1 MSRSAPYSPA
11 DGQRG
16 YKYDLRSNIGQQHGS
31 QGTLFHVTQV
41 PRETVGPR
49 GYSPARQQEVRNAL
63 DFVHADALAME
74 DGKGYLTTN
83 PDMTSTSE
91 TKGRR
96 QAAKRDVQDMIAKT
110 SAPMPTH
117 NRLDVKVVQNDDFS
131 LRRGDRKAA
140 GFFTNP
146 IKGGGNSQIT
156 VALGALK
163 RPNDPGRSQVL
174 THELGHVHSW
184 DTYRPSSIYDTP
196 EKQGTEEA
204 YADDFAVAHTPQ
216 RIKGLANHETPY
228 PDAGRGDGFRQSY
241 DGARTT
247 HTSLDSA
254 LGAFIANPN
263 VPGGG
268 KADTAESRAA
278 FVDAN
283 PALPGMEKAEQ
294 WATNPS
300 KRRSEYGPPHFEG
313 PRQFENRVSNRQDAA
328 IKGAS

>member
-1 MSRSAPYSPA
+1 MS
-11 DGQRG
+11 DG

-31 QGTLFHVTQV
+31 QGTLFSVPERPRTQA
-41 PRETVGPR
+41 GPK
-49 GYSPARQQEVRNAL
+49 GFSPARQDEVRKSL
-63 DFVHADALAME
+63 DFVHADALALD
-74 DGKGYLTTN
+74 DGKGYFTAT
-83 PDMTSTSE
+83 PDGKSSGE

-96 QAAKRDVQDMIAKT
+96 AKAKREVQDMIAKT
-110 SAPMPTH
+110 SAPLPTH
-117 NRLDVKVVQNDDFS
+117 NRLDVKVVQDDDHT
-131 LRRGDRKAA
+131 LKRGDRRAA

-146 IKGGGNSQIT
+146 ISAGGNSQIT

-163 RPNDPGRSQVL
+163 RPNDPGRSMVL

-204 YADDFAVAHTPQ
+204 YADDFAVTHTPQ
-216 RIKGLANHETPY
+216 RIKGLSNHYRDY
-228 PDAGRGDGFRQSY
+228 PDTGRGAGFRESY
-241 DGARTT
+241 DVARTT
-247 HTSLDSA
+247 HREQDA
-254 LGAFIANPN
+254 AIDAYIANPN

-268 KADTAESRAA
+268 KRDTDESRAA

-300 KRRSEYGPPHFEG
+300 RRRSEYGPPHFEG

-328 IKGAS
+328 IKGVS